1 MKCDFPSWCRQSGGD
16 GHRFS
21 AVFSGRSATE
31 SELFVS
37 TEERQR
43 YWSCWSSTLHRSFY
57 CLVPSQCKIPQIHP
71 FYILTKKSRFSNN
84 RLRWCWGISGVQVA
98 MRLRGMPESVY
109 WDDMRA
115 QLAEQGRFVS
125 FCGCNQSWSTFF
137 EGINELSCEMGLKSI
152 LFSII
157 EIIWACMSFQYTLA
171 GIPRSLVAAWP
182 L

>member
-1 MKCDFPSWCRQSGGD
+1 MTSIWFRPGTIHQTYVTKRSQIGTSRN
-16 GHRFS
+16 RFVT
-21 AVFSGRSATE
+21 AWNAIFHPDLGNVMATGFATVFSGRSATE

-84 RLRWCWGISGVQVA
+84 RLRQCRDISGGQVA
-98 MRLRGMPESVY
+98 MIPRGTPARVY
-109 WDDMRA
+109 WNNMRA

-137 EGINELSCEMGLKSI
+137 RE
-152 LFSII
+152 
-157 EIIWACMSFQYTLA
+157 
-171 GIPRSLVAAWP
+171 
-182 L
+182 